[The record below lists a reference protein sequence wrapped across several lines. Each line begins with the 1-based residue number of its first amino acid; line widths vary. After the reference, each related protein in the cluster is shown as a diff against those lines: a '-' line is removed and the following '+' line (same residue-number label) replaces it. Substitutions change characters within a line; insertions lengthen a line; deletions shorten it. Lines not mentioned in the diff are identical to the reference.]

1 MEFIDE
7 AILKTL
13 LYSDIFDF
21 PLTKDELWHFLISD
35 KKIEK
40 TDFDEALRK
49 LIQPEN
55 LIFQREENKI
65 GVIYK
70 QGFYC
75 LSGRQQIIKDRKSKL
90 TEAYKKNHI
99 AQRAAYYL
107 SLIPTIEF
115 IGISGSLAL
124 KNASIN
130 DDIDFFVIVKKNT
143 LFMTR
148 FWILCTLEWL
158 KLRRKRNER
167 SAIDKVCV
175 NLLLDETKLTW
186 STGKRDLYVAHEI
199 VQVIPLFERNNM
211 YKKFMI
217 NNKWI
222 EKFFP
227 NIKVNEVSFLQRK
240 WKTNFYS
247 LKIINLILTIL
258 RFENII
264 RKVQYIY
271 MKKYQTSEVVTNSF
285 LAFHPIDYRAKIMN
299 DLRTKYRKI
308 GLLTNI

>member
-13 LYSDIFDF
+13 VYSDIFDF
-21 PLTKDELWHFLISD
+21 PLTKDELWYFLISD
-35 KKIEK
+35 KNIEK
-40 TDFDEALRK
+40 KDFEEALHK

-55 LIFQREENKI
+55 LIFHRQKNNFR
-65 GVIYK
+65 VIYK
-70 QGFYC
+70 NGFYC
-75 LSGRQQIIKDRKSKL
+75 LFGRQQIIKDRKSKL

-99 AQRAAYYL
+99 AKRAAYYL

-124 KNASIN
+124 KNTSPN
-130 DDIDFFVIVKKNT
+130 DDIDFIVVAKKNT

-158 KLRRKRNER
+158 KLRRKRNEKF
-167 SAIDKVCV
+167 AMNKVCV
-175 NLLLDETKLTW
+175 NLLLDETKLSW
-186 STGKRDLYVAHEI
+186 SIGKRDLYIAHEI
-199 VQVIPLFERNNM
+199 IQIIPLFERNNM
-211 YKKFMI
+211 YKKFML
-217 NNKWI
+217 NNKWV

-227 NIKVNEVSFLQRK
+227 NIKVNEFSFSENK

-247 LKIINLILTIL
+247 LKIINLLLTIL
-258 RFENII
+258 NFENII
-264 RKVQYIY
+264 RRIQFFY
-271 MKKYQTSEVVTNSF
+271 MKKYQTTETVTKSF

-299 DLRTKYRKI
+299 DLRTKYRKL